1 MKTIYTDGDLL
12 NEMTRELDFESIVYG
27 ARGQYGIGAQ
37 YDKFA
42 DYKMSLNIFYFL
54 LVKTSIFFFLKD
66 IYNKANAIKLMR
78 KAIPTAFANGIEG
91 FGVNPIVL
99 TIKK

>member
-42 DYKMSLNIFYFL
+42 DYKMSESVLAAKDY
-54 LVKTSIFFFLKD
+54 LK
-66 IYNKANAIKLMR
+66 
-78 KAIPTAFANGIEG
+78 
-91 FGVNPIVL
+91 
-99 TIKK
+99 

>member
-37 YDKFA
+37 YHKFA
-42 DYKMSLNIFYFL
+42 DYKMSESVLAAKDY
-54 LVKTSIFFFLKD
+54 LK
-66 IYNKANAIKLMR
+66 
-78 KAIPTAFANGIEG
+78 
-91 FGVNPIVL
+91 
-99 TIKK
+99 

>member
-12 NEMTRELDFESIVYG
+12 NEMTRELDFKSIVYG

-42 DYKMSLNIFYFL
+42 DYKMSESVLAAKDY
-54 LVKTSIFFFLKD
+54 LK
-66 IYNKANAIKLMR
+66 
-78 KAIPTAFANGIEG
+78 
-91 FGVNPIVL
+91 
-99 TIKK
+99 

>member
-12 NEMTRELDFESIVYG
+12 NEMTRELDFESIVDE

-42 DYKMSLNIFYFL
+42 DYKMSESVLAAKDY
-54 LVKTSIFFFLKD
+54 LK
-66 IYNKANAIKLMR
+66 
-78 KAIPTAFANGIEG
+78 
-91 FGVNPIVL
+91 
-99 TIKK
+99 